1 MKNSYMKVEICKE
14 LNFWERILFRVF
26 RKTFV
31 NTFKAGVKIGF
42 NWRKEHT

>member
-1 MKNSYMKVEICKE
+1 MKHEIMFIKNE

-31 NTFKAGVKIGF
+31 KVFNISRTKAINAILK
-42 NWRKEHT
+42 